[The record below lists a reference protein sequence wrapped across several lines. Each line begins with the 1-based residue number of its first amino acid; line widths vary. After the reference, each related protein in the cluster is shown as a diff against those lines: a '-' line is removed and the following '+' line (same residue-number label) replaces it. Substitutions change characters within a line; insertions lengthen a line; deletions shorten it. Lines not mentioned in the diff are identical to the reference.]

1 MTQTFQFNFDDEASE
16 REEVVIEKH
25 NFQDKMNLSLR
36 ISYHHQPLFHFPCF
50 TAKRLLLLLLAS
62 KYLMQKQVGN
72 EAKGGLTNKMPLQFL

>member
-62 KYLMQKQVGN
+62 NILCKRELRMKL
-72 EAKGGLTNKMPLQFL
+72 AKGGLTKMPLQFL